1 MVEKNLYTKEQYD
14 KLPKD
19 VKNSLEKLKII
30 IEIINDNCI
39 KGKDYTISKLL
50 EKFNTLQA
58 ASKIFSKY
66 YLIENISISRYILEL
81 RKVKLTKCQPIIP
94 IIDIDEIISN
104 VISIYHNLNELQEN
118 SYANIEIKRTN
129 INISKRDDNKFLKMI
144 FSMREYICLDRRD
157 SLQEMINFNFFLENY
172 EFMDFEIRKTETY
185 DALTV
190 MNAYI
195 DRQQNFDENEKA
207 IRAVDF
213 SICYEDCNEIL
224 VNGMRYF
231 MVNREKYKSKIKNF
245 ILPEDLI
252 EYRTICSKTKY
263 ALQLLGRDH
272 QDFENSIKQFENMI
286 EDDLQREVFVYMVD
300 VEDRCVQGKV
310 KNIYQKLKEKRENLS
325 EIEIE
330 KAIKSLIING
340 FVSLIE

>member
-1 MVEKNLYTKEQYD
+1 MVGENKYTKEQYD

-30 IEIINDNCI
+30 IEIINNNCI

-129 INISKRDDNKFLKMI
+129 INISKRDDNRFLRMI
-144 FSMREYICLDRRD
+144 FSMREYVCLDRRD

-185 DALTV
+185 DALAV

-207 IRAVDF
+207 IRSVDF
-213 SICYEDCNEIL
+213 SICYEDCNEL
-224 VNGMRYF
+224 FVNDIRYF

-245 ILPEDLI
+245 ILPENLS

-272 QDFENSIKQFENMI
+272 CDFENSIREFENMI
-286 EDDLQREVFVYMVD
+286 EDDLQREVFTYMVD
-300 VEDRCVQGKV
+300 VEDRCVQGKLI
-310 KNIYQKLKEKRENLS
+310 NIYQNLKIKRENLN

-330 KAIKSLIING
+330 EAIKSLIIKG